1 MIALQARYETN
12 NVENIAAKIDTKYI
26 LYPIKIQIVRNVI
39 NAETPNAIY
48 VLVIFF
54 WWAALP
60 RPVFFAGGNVVNIYS
75 IDVRDNIATE
85 TIMRSTSVVPKILNR

>member
-54 WWAALP
+54 
-60 RPVFFAGGNVVNIYS
+60 
-75 IDVRDNIATE
+75 
-85 TIMRSTSVVPKILNR
+85 